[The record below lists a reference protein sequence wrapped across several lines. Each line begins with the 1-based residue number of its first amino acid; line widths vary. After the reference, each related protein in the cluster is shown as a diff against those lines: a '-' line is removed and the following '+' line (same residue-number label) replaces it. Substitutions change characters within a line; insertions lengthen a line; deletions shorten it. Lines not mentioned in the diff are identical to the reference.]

1 MVDILMDDIPDITFE
16 FEKGINIRPSEY
28 TVGLAADNNSVQQQ
42 QSADDYPQKPGEI
55 CKFYLKGSCM
65 KGPQCPFRHSRNERA
80 VVCKHWL
87 RGLCKKGD
95 LCEFLH
101 EYDLEKMPECYFF
114 SKFGTC
120 SYILILINKYL
131 KIKCILY
138 GRVMGKS
145 NNKDGI
151 NSLQILTSIIRRV

>member
-1 MVDILMDDIPDITFE
+1 MVDILMDNIPDITFE
-16 FEKGINIRPSEY
+16 FEKGINVRPEY
-28 TVGLAADNNSVQQQ
+28 NVGGDSTTSNSQQGPIEE
-42 QSADDYPQKPGEI
+42 YPQKPGEI

-65 KGPQCPFRHSRNERA
+65 KGSQCPFRHSRNERA

-114 SKFGTC
+114 SKFGMC
-120 SYILILINKYL
+120 SYIILINKPFKTIYAHF
-131 KIKCILY
+131 IL
-138 GRVMGKS
+138 G
-145 NNKDGI
+145 
-151 NSLQILTSIIRRV
+151 IIRG